1 MNNNLLITALLS
13 FCSTVA
19 ALLQLHIIL
28 ILHLMRQQ
36 QEHEQRYQE
45 LMHESISI
53 IRNNYHMR
61 RRDIRKRRRNWIN
74 PGRTDQWW
82 QNLCGDQM
90 PDQEWKKNLR
100 MSKEDFFVF
109 LEPLRTALSPN
120 ENAVRNDCLTPEKKL
135 AMVLYYL
142 KDQGHFSMT
151 ANTFGVTVP
160 TMSKVP

>member
-1 MNNNLLITALLS
+1 
-13 FCSTVA
+13 
-19 ALLQLHIIL
+19 
-28 ILHLMRQQ
+28 MRQQ

-100 MSKEDFFVF
+100 MSKEDFFVL
-109 LEPLRTALSPN
+109 LEPL
-120 ENAVRNDCLTPEKKL
+120 LTTNCF
-135 AMVLYYL
+135 V
-142 KDQGHFSMT
+142 
-151 ANTFGVTVP
+151 
-160 TMSKVP
+160 SK